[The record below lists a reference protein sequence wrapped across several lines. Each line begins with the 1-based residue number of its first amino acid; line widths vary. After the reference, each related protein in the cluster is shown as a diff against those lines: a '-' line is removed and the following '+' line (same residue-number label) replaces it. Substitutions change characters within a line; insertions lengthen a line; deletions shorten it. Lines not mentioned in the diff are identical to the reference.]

1 MFVLTVAEENR
12 LPHVIR
18 HLAMALIVICILL
31 AIRLLAGLP
40 IVDSI
45 INMSIGAVVLLLGL
59 FYIAK
64 FLL

>member
-1 MFVLTVAEENR
+1 MVVLTVAEKNR
-12 LPHVIR
+12 LPYVIR
-18 HLAMALIVICILL
+18 DMAIALMVIFILI
-31 AIRLLAGLP
+31 AIRMLAGLP

-45 INMSIGAVVLLLGL
+45 INISIGAVVLLLSL

>member
-12 LPHVIR
+12 LSDVIR
-18 HLAMALIVICILL
+18 DMAMALMVICILL
-31 AIRLLAGLP
+31 AIRMLAGLP
-40 IVDSI
+40 IVDTI
-45 INMSIGAVVLLLGL
+45 INISIGAVVLLLGL

>member
-1 MFVLTVAEENR
+1 MFILTTTEESRLPDVTQHLTMVLT
-12 LPHVIR
+12 
-18 HLAMALIVICILL
+18 VICILL
-31 AIRLLAGLP
+31 AIRLLAGLS

-45 INMSIGAVVLLLGL
+45 INISIGAVVLLLGL